1 MKKSFCFTILF
12 NILGTCVSALNA
24 QTWTNIWSLDL
35 SQLTPGDIVST
46 ENTNIDYVTPLE
58 TTKNVVYKAVENNGK
73 IGITT
78 ERYGDDSSQL
88 YESSTLSKDLG
99 LEFYTK
105 LGGYEYG
112 KTVLKISGDLTTV
125 NRDGGSDTWFG
136 MSFRQKG
143 STYDILTDSAPLM
156 RFTYEHVA
164 IHSGLDSANSNFMER
179 IPNTV
184 STGNNLT
191 FEIILDTTKQST
203 NPDEWFW
210 YEVTIN
216 NADTG
221 DKLFTKEGYMMAPT
235 DTSLLDNFWAETFN
249 FGNYLYYANDVPTQD
264 GATLYAL
271 SVDAYNIPE
280 PSAYAAILG
289 LICLPALLLRRRK

>member
-1 MKKSFCFTILF
+1 MKKYFCFTILF
-12 NILGTCVSALNA
+12 TILGTCVSALNA

-35 SQLTPGDIVST
+35 SQLTVGDIVST
-46 ENTNIDYVTPLE
+46 ENTNLDYVIPIE
-58 TTKNVVYKAVENNGK
+58 TTKNVVYQAVEKNGK

-78 ERYGDDSSQL
+78 QRYGDDSSKL
-88 YESSTLSKDLG
+88 YATNTLSVELG
-99 LEFYTK
+99 EDFYIK
-105 LGGYEYG
+105 LDGYEYG
-112 KTVLKISGDLTTV
+112 KTVLKISGDITTA
-125 NRDGGSDTWFG
+125 NISGGSDTWFG
-136 MSFRQKG
+136 MSFQQSG
-143 STYDILTDSAPLM
+143 SNHITVGSAPVM
-156 RFTYEHVA
+156 RFTYGHFA
-164 IHSGLDSANSNFMER
+164 LHSGLGTVNSNFMER

-221 DKLFTKEGYMMAPT
+221 DKLFTKEGYMKPPT
-235 DTSLLDNFWAETFN
+235 DPTLLDNFWAETFN
-249 FGNYLYYANDVPTQD
+249 FGNYLYYADNAPTQE
-264 GATLYAL
+264 GTTLYAL

>member
-1 MKKSFCFTILF
+1 MKTPTFIPIFI
-12 NILGTCVSALNA
+12 SALVFGSTHTFA

-35 SQLTPGDIVST
+35 SQLTVGDIVST
-46 ENTNIDYVTPLE
+46 ENTNLDYVIPIE
-58 TTKNVVYKAVENNGK
+58 TTKNVVYKAVEKNGK

-78 ERYGDDSSQL
+78 QRYGDDSSKL
-88 YESSTLSKDLG
+88 YGTNTLSAELG
-99 LEFYTK
+99 EDFYIK

-125 NRDGGSDTWFG
+125 NRDGGSETWFG
-136 MSFRQKG
+136 MSFQQSG
-143 STYDILTDSAPLM
+143 SYNILTGSAPLI
-156 RFTYEHVA
+156 RFTYKHFA
-164 IHSGLDSANSNFMER
+164 LHSGLASANSNFVDG

-210 YEVTIN
+210 YEVTVN
-216 NADTG
+216 SADTG
-221 DKLFTKEGYMMAPT
+221 DKLYTRQGYMIAPT

-249 FGNYLYYANDVPTQD
+249 FGNYLHYENDVPTQD

-289 LICLPALLLRRRK
+289 LICLPILFLRRRK

>member
-1 MKKSFCFTILF
+1 MKKYFCFTILF
-12 NILGTCVSALNA
+12 TILGTCVSALNA

-35 SQLTPGDIVST
+35 SQLTVGDIVST
-46 ENTNIDYVTPLE
+46 ENTNLDYVIPIE
-58 TTKNVVYKAVENNGK
+58 TTKNVVYQAVEKNGK

-78 ERYGDDSSQL
+78 QRYGDDSSIL
-88 YESSTLSKDLG
+88 YKSNTLTKDLG
-99 LEFYTK
+99 LDFYTK

-112 KTVLKISGDLTTV
+112 KTVLKISGDLTTL
-125 NRDGGSDTWFG
+125 DQTKGSDTWFG
-136 MSFRQKG
+136 MSFQQKG

-156 RFTYEHVA
+156 RFTYKHVA
-164 IHSGLDSANSNFMER
+164 IHSGLGSANSNFSEA
-179 IPNTV
+179 IPNAV

-210 YEVTIN
+210 YEVTVN
-216 NADTG
+216 SADTG
-221 DKLFTKEGYMMAPT
+221 DKLFTKEGYMMAPNDPT
-235 DTSLLDNFWAETFN
+235 LLDNFWAETFN
-249 FGNYLYYANDVPTQD
+249 FGNYLYYSDSNPTQE
-264 GATLYAL
+264 GTTLYAL

>member
-1 MKKSFCFTILF
+1 MKTPTFIPLLLFTFVFGLTHTF
-12 NILGTCVSALNA
+12 A

-35 SQLTPGDIVST
+35 SQLTAGDIVST
-46 ENTNIDYVTPLE
+46 ENTNIDYVIPLE

-78 ERYGDDSSQL
+78 QRYGDDTSKL
-88 YESSTLSKDLG
+88 YATNTLSVELG
-99 LEFYTK
+99 EDFYIK
-105 LGGYEYG
+105 LDGYEYG
-112 KTVLKISGDLTTV
+112 KTVLKISGDITTI
-125 NRDGGSDTWFG
+125 DQTTKSDTWFG
-136 MSFRQKG
+136 MSFQQSG
-143 STYDILTDSAPLM
+143 SYNITTGSAPLT
-156 RFTYEHVA
+156 RFTYKHFA
-164 IHSGLDSANSNFMER
+164 LHSGLGSANSNFSEA

-210 YEVTIN
+210 YEVTVN
-216 NADTG
+216 SADTG
-221 DKLFTKEGYMMAPT
+221 EQLFTRQGYMIPPT
-235 DTSLLDNFWAETFN
+235 DTSLLDNFRAETFN
-249 FGNYLYYANDVPTQD
+249 FGNFLYYSDSNPTQE
-264 GATLYAL
+264 GTTLYAL